1 MSDDRAATAAE
12 RQAGGEAGGDASGKA
27 GGGGTGFG
35 TGDAASAGNGAGVHA
50 HRGAERKTLRTA
62 ELPAGAEAQPPADEM
77 TPFDAVNYQFDCAA
91 RRLGLSEHLQV
102 ALKTPYREVMVEIP
116 LIGDDG
122 DIRTFHG
129 YRVQHNNARGPMKGG
144 LRYHPDV
151 DLDEARALASLMT
164 WKTAVANIPFGGAK
178 GGVDID
184 PARFSRAEVERITR
198 TFIGRIHQFIGP
210 NEDVPAPDVN
220 TNPQV
225 MAWIVD
231 EYSKFRGFTPAV
243 VTGKPLEVG
252 GSPGR
257 ISATGRGVAIIA
269 ARAAAD
275 ERLALDGARVAVQG
289 FGNVGSW
296 SAHFLSEL
304 GARVVAVSD
313 VDGGVYREDG
323 LDVARLREMTAAG
336 ESVAA
341 CGDGAEPI
349 TNAELLELDVDVL
362 VPAALGG
369 VITRWNARNVRAKLV
384 VEGANAPTTPA
395 GDAILEERG
404 VKVVPDILANAGGV
418 TASYFEWVQNLQQ
431 FRWSEEQVDREL
443 KSVMERAWAEVR
455 DAARE
460 QETSLRTAAF
470 MVAIR
475 RVARAVQVRG
485 G

>member
-1 MSDDRAATAAE
+1 MAEQATGRATS
-12 RQAGGEAGGDASGKA
+12 GDA
-27 GGGGTGFG
+27 G
-35 TGDAASAGNGAGVHA
+35 TGDGAGPSG

-62 ELPAGAEAQPPADEM
+62 ESPARAEAHPPADEM
-77 TPFDAVNYQFDCAA
+77 TPFDAVNFQFDCAA
-91 RRLGLSEHLQV
+91 RLLGVSEHLQV

-116 LIGDDG
+116 LVSDDG

-164 WKTAVANIPFGGAK
+164 WKTAVMDIPYGGAK

-184 PARFSRAEVERITR
+184 PGDFSRADVERITR
-198 TFIGRIHQFIGP
+198 TFVDRIHQFIGP
-210 NEDVPAPDVN
+210 NEDIPAPDVN

-257 ISATGRGVAIIA
+257 ISATGRGVSVIA
-269 ARAAAD
+269 ARAAED
-275 ERLALDGARVAVQG
+275 EGFPLEGARVAVQG

-313 VDGGVYREDG
+313 VSGGVFRGDG
-323 LDVARLREMTAAG
+323 LDVARLREMVDAG
-336 ESVAA
+336 ESVVAY
-341 CGDGAEPI
+341 GDGAEQVS
-349 TNAELLELDVDVL
+349 NAELLELDVDVL
-362 VPAALGG
+362 VPAALGN

-395 GDAILEERG
+395 ADAILEERG
-404 VKVVPDILANAGGV
+404 IRVVPDILANAGGV

-431 FRWSEEQVDREL
+431 FRWSAERVDNEL
-443 KSVMERAWAEVR
+443 TAGMARAWDEVR
-455 DAARE
+455 GAARE
-460 QETSLRTAAF
+460 HDVSMRTAAF
-470 MVAIR
+470 VVAIG
-475 RVARAVQVRG
+475 RVATAVQLRG
-485 G
+485 I